1 MHTENLIKHDDIV
14 DVRDII
20 AKLETL
26 ERLRSDTLDE
36 DAANWEL
43 SEESKELAALECL
56 MEDLK
61 GKGGDEQW
69 RGDWYPVT
77 LINED
82 YFTEYTKELVTEC
95 GYLSRDFPGWI
106 AIDWDGTAEKLRPD
120 YTSINIDDHV
130 YWTR

>member
-20 AKLETL
+20 AKLATL
-26 ERLRSDTLDE
+26 ERLRSDTP
-36 DAANWEL
+36 DADAVTWEL
-43 SEESKELAALECL
+43 SEEAKELAALERI

-77 LINED
+77 LIHED

-106 AIDWDGTAEKLRPD
+106 AIDWESTANAVRQD
-120 YTSINIDDHV
+120 YQPIEIDDHV